1 MAFEIFL
8 SVSAL
13 GGGAALMLGPRG
25 EILPLPM
32 SLLERSPFDS
42 YFLPGLVLFTVLGI
56 GPIGAAAM
64 VWFRHRF
71 APFVALLVGTALL
84 SWLGVQIAIIGYSN
98 TPPLQPFYLLLGGA
112 ITIIALRWLADS
124 GHSIRLPRTDSARR
138 P

>member
-1 MAFEIFL
+1 
-8 SVSAL
+8 
-13 GGGAALMLGPRG
+13 MLGPRG

-32 SLLERSPFDS
+32 SLLEPSPFDS

-64 VWFRHRF
+64 VWLRHRF
-71 APFVALLVGTALL
+71 AAFVALLVGTALL
-84 SWLGVQIAIIGYSN
+84 TWLGVQIAIIGYSN

>member
-25 EILPLPM
+25 EILRPPM

-64 VWFRHRF
+64 VWFRYRF
-71 APFVALLVGTALL
+71 APFVAC
-84 SWLGVQIAIIGYSN
+84 S
-98 TPPLQPFYLLLGGA
+98 
-112 ITIIALRWLADS
+112 S
-124 GHSIRLPRTDSARR
+124 GLPC
-138 P
+138 